1 MQGEAYQ
8 EWKKNARELCAGK
21 YILYGL
27 WLFSKCTI
35 AREEE
40 KKEMNRMN
48 LEQMSK
54 RRVKRVVN
62 DLTLKR
68 VKTNERGSQLTWWI
82 SIST

>member
-1 MQGEAYQ
+1 MPENYVRENTFYTDFGYFLNAQSQ
-8 EWKKNARELCAGK
+8 ERKK
-21 YILYGL
+21 
-27 WLFSKCTI
+27 
-35 AREEE
+35 